1 LITMSDS
8 TTWSA
13 AAMTQAVADF
23 RSAYRMTEDE
33 LNDLESAVENRLQE
47 WTGDAKEAYGVAKR
61 EWEKTTRELNAILE
75 QLGAAVENVHGNYN
89 QAERDGVGIFEG

>member
-1 LITMSDS
+1 MSGNDS

-33 LNDLESAVENRLQE
+33 LNDLESAVENKLQE
-47 WTGDAKEAYGVAKR
+47 WTGDAREAYTVAKKT
-61 EWEKTTRELNAILE
+61 WEQDTKDLNAILE